1 MSVLL
6 FRALLWVSAG
16 HPRSDFG
23 LDSRSRR
30 PECQSC
36 PVKCPVMGFPSAAR
50 GGVNARRAATSVK
63 ETLSLR
69 YKRSTAFNSL
79 LWGPTAVT
87 NSSGS
92 CSRRR
97 GIVYSA
103 RQMPASL
110 LNGSFICP
118 TLHFIRL
125 YLYLH
130 FISSSFFFF
139 FFSLIKTFRN
149 VSQIRC
155 WGSSLS
161 TWTISVHKI
170 FNKLVQFTVHN
181 ATFITKFLFPK
192 MN

>member
-30 PECQSC
+30 PQYQSC

-50 GGVNARRAATSVK
+50 SGVNTRRAATSVE
-63 ETLSLR
+63 ETLLSVTSAPPRLIL
-69 YKRSTAFNSL
+69 YYEA
-79 LWGPTAVT
+79 PTAVT

-92 CSRRR
+92 CSRRG

-103 RQMPASL
+103 RHLQVPANL
-110 LNGSFICP
+110 LSGSFMCP
-118 TLHFIRL
+118 TLHFITL
-125 YLYLH
+125 YLFLH

-139 FFSLIKTFRN
+139 FFLSLIKTFRN
-149 VSQIRC
+149 VSQIHC

-161 TWTISVHKI
+161 T
-170 FNKLVQFTVHN
+170 
-181 ATFITKFLFPK
+181 
-192 MN
+192 